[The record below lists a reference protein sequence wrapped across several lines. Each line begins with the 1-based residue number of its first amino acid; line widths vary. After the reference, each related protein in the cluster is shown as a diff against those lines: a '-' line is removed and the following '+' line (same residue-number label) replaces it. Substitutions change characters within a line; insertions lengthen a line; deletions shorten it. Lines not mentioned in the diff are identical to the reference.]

1 MINIGI
7 NGFGRIGKLLSRIV
21 LNDPR
26 MRLCSI
32 NHPTIT
38 RPDYFHLL
46 KHDSVHT
53 LSNTFDMNLAHSV
66 NIHNEREP
74 SDIKW
79 EDEIDIVID
88 TTGKFKTETELLAH
102 RENTNLDEDSIIL
115 LSAPPKDDIPMFVY
129 GVNHVDYNFQ
139 NVISAASCTTTCLA
153 PIVKV
158 LHEEYT
164 INNGLMTTIHSAT
177 ASQYAVDKYTPGKR
191 TGRTLLNNIIP
202 STTGAALAIGKVIPE
217 LEGKLNALSVRVPVS
232 NVSLLDLSV
241 NLASEPSIEDLTNLF
256 EKKSQ
261 SDEYHTIIK
270 VSNEE
275 LVSSDFI
282 GDENNAIIDASSIMK
297 QDNMYKLLVWYDNEM
312 GYAKNIVRLIKY
324 LKF

>member
-1 MINIGI
+1 
-7 NGFGRIGKLLSRIV
+7 
-21 LNDPR
+21 
-26 MRLCSI
+26 
-32 NHPTIT
+32 
-38 RPDYFHLL
+38 
-46 KHDSVHT
+46 
-53 LSNTFDMNLAHSV
+53 
-66 NIHNEREP
+66 
-74 SDIKW
+74 
-79 EDEIDIVID
+79 
-88 TTGKFKTETELLAH
+88 
-102 RENTNLDEDSIIL
+102 
-115 LSAPPKDDIPMFVY
+115 
-129 GVNHVDYNFQ
+129 
-139 NVISAASCTTTCLA
+139 LA